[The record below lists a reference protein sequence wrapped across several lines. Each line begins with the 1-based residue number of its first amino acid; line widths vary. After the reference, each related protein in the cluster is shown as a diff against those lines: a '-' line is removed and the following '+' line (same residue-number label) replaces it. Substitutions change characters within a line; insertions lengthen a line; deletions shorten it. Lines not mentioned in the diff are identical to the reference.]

1 MSRRHVSAFYTNT
14 VAPVCAPRRQ
24 SIPLSRCFSVGS
36 VRRTAASSKPGEQHE
51 NTKTQDETKE
61 EEQGAM
67 ARRLSDMT
75 EQAMLEGGRSAQRNM
90 QQAGFSDEL
99 KQQLEERVAAAA
111 FKNEYATA
119 HSIVD
124 MPSSAGQGTRDI
136 AGAPAW
142 TGTENTHDIT
152 LRMLDDSKK
161 RIRTPYKIPQPNP
174 VDMRISPKP
183 KESAGLRLAK
193 ARERRATYSL
203 SQSEGIS
210 EDEREAMRREMR
222 ERFSPGARPM
232 PATLQGL
239 SALANERIEDAMARG
254 QFNRIRRGK
263 GVNTETDHRAN
274 SPFIDTTEYFMNK
287 MIQKQ
292 EIVPPWIEKQQDLA
306 REVDR
311 FRSRLRAEWRRHAA
325 RLIASEGGSL
335 DIQMR
340 RAGAYAAAEARL
352 AERAKIEQAFRESD
366 SASSSGGLD
375 SSDGAPQSSDS
386 TVSGPQEDKD
396 PLPYVTPLR
405 DPQYMNTE
413 RSFLELTIKNLNAL
427 TRTYNLQAPP
437 VAQKPYLN
445 LERELAACYAE
456 VAPSLA
462 EEIKR
467 RATER
472 ARPKNSGPQAANI
485 LESLSTSSKRR
496 SRRLDTYCQTIPYL
510 FDHGISVNNPIYLT
524 SSTAAPNHSVPVPQ
538 APHRVQSANPDD
550 CQQHITRCPQNSQEK
565 RDSSIRPQTHQVMS
579 KIKSQYPGSKAVYE
593 RD

>member
-24 SIPLSRCFSVGS
+24 VIPSSRCFSVGS
-36 VRRTAASSKPGEQHE
+36 VRRTAADSKPGEQHE
-51 NTKTQDETKE
+51 NTKSQDESKKE

-67 ARRLSDMT
+67 ARRLSEMT
-75 EQAMLEGGRSAQRNM
+75 EQAVLEGGRSAQRNM

-111 FKNEYATA
+111 FKNEYAAA

-136 AGAPAW
+136 ASAQAW
-142 TGTENTHDIT
+142 TGTETTHDIT

-183 KESAGLRLAK
+183 KDSTGVRLAK
-193 ARERRATYSL
+193 ARERTATYSL

-254 QFNRIRRGK
+254 QFNRIKRGK

-335 DIQMR
+335 DVQMR
-340 RAGAYAAAEARL
+340 RADAYAAAEIRL
-352 AERAKIEQAFRESD
+352 AERAKIEKMFRESD
-366 SASSSGGLD
+366 SASDAGGLD
-375 SSDGAPQSSDS
+375 SSDGATQSSDS
-386 TVSGPQEDKD
+386 AVSEPQEDKE

-472 ARPKNSGPQAANI
+472 ARPRNSGPQAANI
-485 LESLSTSSKRR
+485 LESLSTSSKVR
-496 SRRLDTYCQTIPYL
+496 
-510 FDHGISVNNPIYLT
+510 
-524 SSTAAPNHSVPVPQ
+524 
-538 APHRVQSANPDD
+538 
-550 CQQHITRCPQNSQEK
+550 
-565 RDSSIRPQTHQVMS
+565 
-579 KIKSQYPGSKAVYE
+579 VYE
-593 RD
+593 EDQAKGYGFKEFWRDLFSKKE

>member
-1 MSRRHVSAFYTNT
+1 MSRRHVSTFYNST

-24 SIPLSRCFSVGS
+24 VVPSSRCFSAGS
-36 VRRTAASSKPGEQHE
+36 VRRNAASSKPGEQHE
-51 NTKTQDETKE
+51 NTKSQDEPKDE

-67 ARRLSDMT
+67 ARRLSEMT
-75 EQAMLEGGRSAQRNM
+75 EQVMLEGGRSAQRNM
-90 QQAGFSDEL
+90 QHAGFSDEL

-111 FKNEYATA
+111 FKNEYAAA
-119 HSIVD
+119 HSIAD
-124 MPSSAGQGTRDI
+124 MPASAGQGTRDI
-136 AGAPAW
+136 ASAQPWSGA
-142 TGTENTHDIT
+142 ENTHDIT

-161 RIRTPYKIPQPNP
+161 RMRTPYKIPQPNP

-193 ARERRATYSL
+193 ARERTATYSL

-222 ERFSPGARPM
+222 ERFSSGARPM

-254 QFNRIRRGK
+254 QFNRIKRGK
-263 GVNTETDHRAN
+263 GVNTETDYRAN

-292 EIVPPWIEKQQDLA
+292 EIVPPWIEKQQELA
-306 REVDR
+306 KEVDR

-325 RLIASEGGSL
+325 RLIASGGGSL
-335 DIQMR
+335 DVQMR
-340 RAGAYAAAEARL
+340 RADAYAAAEARL
-352 AERAKIEQAFRESD
+352 AERARIEQAFRESD

-375 SSDGAPQSSDS
+375 SSDGATQSSERS
-386 TVSGPQEDKD
+386 VSESQEDKD

-413 RSFLELTIKNLNAL
+413 RSFLELTVKNLNAL
-427 TRTYNLQAPP
+427 TRSYNLQAPP

-445 LERELAACYAE
+445 LDRELNACYAE

-472 ARPKNSGPQAANI
+472 ARGSSNSGPKAANI
-485 LESLSTSSKRR
+485 LESLSTSSKVR
-496 SRRLDTYCQTIPYL
+496 
-510 FDHGISVNNPIYLT
+510 
-524 SSTAAPNHSVPVPQ
+524 
-538 APHRVQSANPDD
+538 
-550 CQQHITRCPQNSQEK
+550 
-565 RDSSIRPQTHQVMS
+565 
-579 KIKSQYPGSKAVYE
+579 VYE
-593 RD
+593 EDQAKGYGFKEFWRDLFSKKE